1 MKKPIKFTALLVAA
15 LMIFAFCGCAQKNAG
30 TASKPAENGK
40 ASNAAKSFFEGVN
53 VSDYVELG
61 EYKGVTVDTSSDAFL
76 AKTVSKMNADIK
88 NYGLAADEVT
98 SRFDTGKVQMGDTA
112 NIDYEGKKDGVAFQ
126 GGTAQGH
133 DLIIGSNSF
142 ISGFESGLV
151 GVSVGETVDLN
162 LKFPEVYHSA
172 DLAGQAV
179 VFTVKVN
186 YIKRPDPGKIYAKLG
201 FKSAQEYND
210 NLKARAANEFAVAAA
225 LENGKITGDVSG
237 FEDAYFEA
245 DCARMDAL
253 LNKNNL
259 TLESVLNYKGMTLA
273 DYRNQ
278 ISAEIEEEVRT
289 SFICYAIL
297 EKEGISAEYDLPA
310 GEKTGIAVIDELAS
324 IRHVAS
330 DFIYKNAVI
339 K

>member
-1 MKKPIKFTALLVAA
+1 MKKIIKLTALFVAA
-15 LMIFAFCGCAQKNAG
+15 LMIFAFCGCGKKNDG
-30 TASKPAENGK
+30 TPSESAENGK
-40 ASNAAKSFFEGVN
+40 ASNAAKSFFDGVRM
-53 VSDYVELG
+53 SDYVELG
-61 EYKGVTVDTSSDAFL
+61 EYKGVTVDTSSDAFM
-76 AKTVSKMNADIK
+76 AKTVSEMNADIT
-88 NYGLAADEVT
+88 NNGLAADEVT
-98 SRFDTGKVQMGDTA
+98 SRFDTGKVQMGDIA
-112 NIDYEGKKDGVAFQ
+112 NIDYEGKKDGVAFK
-126 GGTAQGH
+126 GGTDQGH
-133 DLIIGSNSF
+133 DLTIGSNSF
-142 ISGFESGLV
+142 ISGFETGLV

-186 YIKRPDPGKIYAKLG
+186 YIKRPDPGKIYAKLS
-201 FKSAQEYND
+201 FKSAADYEN
-210 NLKARAANEFAVAAA
+210 NLKARAAKEFAVAAA
-225 LENGKITGDVSG
+225 VENSKIAGDISG

-245 DCARMDAL
+245 DCARMDAIF
-253 LNKNNL
+253 NKNNL

-289 SFICYAIL
+289 AFICYAVL
-297 EKEGISAEYDLPA
+297 KKEGISAEYDLPA
-310 GEKTGIAVIDELAS
+310 GEKTGIAILDELAS